1 MDHVYEFMGGLSLA
15 VRSVTGNDPDAYFND
30 FRNPVKANVQ
40 GLEEALWVEA
50 RSTLLNP
57 KYIEEYM
64 KGGATSAETFA
75 ETFRNTYG
83 WNVMKPNAI
92 DDALWNNLHE
102 VYINDKLD
110 INVKAFFERENPY
123 ALQEM
128 TAVMLETIRKGYWEA
143 SADQIH
149 SLTEMHTEL
158 ISKHQAGCS
167 GFVCDNDKLQAFITE
182 NLSPESRL
190 EYEAA
195 LKAVQEI
202 PTNEES
208 MVLEKEKLSESNTK
222 ENDEIN
228 SNIIVLSLV
237 GLLFILIVLL
247 IIKRK
252 KQE

>member
-1 MDHVYEFMGGLSLA
+1 MGRIRLSLA

-30 FRNPVKANVQ
+30 FRNPAKANVQ
-40 GLEEALWVEA
+40 DLEEALWVEA

-57 KYIEEYM
+57 KYIQEYM

-83 WNVMKPNAI
+83 WNVMKPDAI

-110 INVKAFFERENPY
+110 LNVKAFFERENPY

-143 SADQIH
+143 SEDQIQ
-149 SLTEMHTEL
+149 SLTQMHTEL
-158 ISKHQAGCS
+158 ISDHQAGCS
-167 GFVCDNDKLQAFITE
+167 GFVCNNKKLQAFITE
-182 NLSPESRL
+182 NLSPESQL

-195 LKAVQEI
+195 LKTVQEI
-202 PTNEES
+202 PTSEES
-208 MVLEKEKLSESNTK
+208 MVLEKETLTENTSDIK
-222 ENDEIN
+222 EEIN
-228 SNIIVLSLV
+228 SNLIVFVLV
-237 GLLFILIVLL
+237 GFLLLLIVLL
-247 IIKRK
+247 IIKRR
-252 KQE
+252 KQA